1 MTKKQQEYNRRW
13 AEKNKVH
20 KRYLSYRAT
29 ARTFIRRYA
38 EQEDLE
44 ELKELIKE
52 KKDYKKGLTYNY
64 M

>member
-13 AEKNKVH
+13 AEKNKEH
-20 KRYLSYRAT
+20 KRYLSYRST

-38 EQEDLE
+38 KQEDLK

-52 KKDYKKGLTYNY
+52 KEKSL
-64 M
+64 